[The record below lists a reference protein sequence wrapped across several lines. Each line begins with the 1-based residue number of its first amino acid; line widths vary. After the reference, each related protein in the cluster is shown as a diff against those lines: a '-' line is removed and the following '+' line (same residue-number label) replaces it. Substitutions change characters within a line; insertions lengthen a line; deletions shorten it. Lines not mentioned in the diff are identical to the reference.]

1 MLNSSPKRDLS
12 IHGETGSGGRPFLC
26 PLLQGAPAFHAFI
39 PFRTATCI
47 KGSGPHL
54 GFRERK
60 PIT

>member
-12 IHGETGSGGRPFLC
+12 IHGETGSGGRPFLS

-47 KGSGPHL
+47 KGS
-54 GFRERK
+54 
-60 PIT
+60 